1 MKLSVSL
8 ITTVCALTVL
18 PAVASAQDQPWL
30 KDRRYTEGIGYR
42 VGDLELHP
50 GLAGEFGY
58 DSNYFHRSSDEEPV
72 GSLRLRITP
81 SFSLSTLSKQRREA
95 APGTA
100 PPDFE
105 FRAGLS
111 ATYNEFF
118 PVSGPQEGKDAM
130 SDQRN
135 VGGLL
140 NLNLLILPERPWSV
154 ALYGDLGR
162 AITPSNDGITSA
174 SFNRLNTN
182 AGGEVIWTPGGGL
195 LDWRLGYRFSGTIFE
210 SSDFQRLTNLEHTVQ
225 TRGRWRFLPRTALMY
240 DARLG
245 FINYPSGVEKT
256 SSHPLRTLLGVNGLV
271 TNSFGILALAGWGAS
286 FYTPRPQEDFDSVIG
301 QLEFKW
307 YLTPNPSTEPLAATL
322 ALSAVSVGFRRD
334 FVDAYIGTYYELDRG
349 YLNMSYFFGG
359 KFLAVV
365 EGGVGAV
372 VWPPSPGPGG
382 LGTDPSTD
390 IRIDGSV
397 FGEYRIRDSIGINS
411 TIRYGANLSDN
422 EIQPAAGSTAGGDQ
436 LEWQDFEAY
445 IGARW
450 FM

>member
-8 ITTVCALTVL
+8 ITAAFTLTVL

-58 DSNYFHRSSDEEPV
+58 DSNYFHRSSDEGPV

-81 SFSLSTLSKQRREA
+81 SFSMSTLSRQRREA
-95 APGTA
+95 APGAA

-105 FRAGLS
+105 FRAGIS

-118 PVSGPQEGKDAM
+118 PVSGDDAGRSAM
-130 SDQRN
+130 HDQRN

-140 NLNLLILPERPWSV
+140 SLNLLILPERPWSV
-154 ALYGDLGR
+154 ALYGDVGR
-162 AITPSNDGITSA
+162 AITPSNEGITSA

-182 AGGEVIWTPGGGL
+182 AGAEVIWTPGGGL

-210 SSDFQRLTNLEHTVQ
+210 SSEFQRLTNLEHTVQ

-240 DARLG
+240 DCRLG
-245 FINYPSGVEKT
+245 FINYPSGQDKT

-307 YLTPNPSTEPLAATL
+307 YLTPNPSAEPLAATL
-322 ALSAVSVGFRRD
+322 ALSAISVGFRRD
-334 FVDAYIGTYYELDRG
+334 FVDAYIGTYYETDRG
-349 YLNMSYFFGG
+349 YLNLSYFFGG
-359 KFLAVV
+359 KFLAVL
-365 EGGVGAV
+365 EGGVGAI
-372 VWPPSPGPGG
+372 VWPPSDPAKGG
-382 LGTDPSTD
+382 LGTNPGTD
-390 IRIDGSV
+390 VRIDGSL
-397 FGEYRIRDSIGINS
+397 FGEYRIKDSIGINS

-422 EIQPAAGSTAGGDQ
+422 ALNRGTPNEDQ
-436 LEWQDFEAY
+436 LGWQDFEAY